1 MKIEKYLPNLLTF
14 ANLFCGFLGIV
25 SCFNDSFFYWPPND
39 PYAINAMGSNIV
51 FAGFM
56 VFLGAFFDLFDG
68 MAARWVKATSP
79 IGKELDSITDMV
91 TFGVLPALILH
102 NLLQHSHSDWLYAVY
117 VGYSPAGMLLPFLLV
132 AGAAWRLAKFNT
144 DATQSKTFSGLPT
157 PACAMFFASFPL
169 IMRYS
174 DVLIFKFDVVYISNI
189 ILNPL
194 FLIPLILL
202 FSWLMVSKIRLFSLK
217 LNCFSYKN
225 NRFAFTFAL
234 VCLFVFVILRWA
246 GVPVIILLYIILSMI
261 KKKEIMNHGL
271 DGLNDFT
278 DKKV

>member
-25 SCFNDSFFYWPPND
+25 SCLNESYFYWPPND
-39 PYAINAMGSNIV
+39 PYAINAMGGNIV
-51 FAGFM
+51 FAGFL

-68 MAARWVKATSP
+68 MAARWVKSTSP
-79 IGKELDSITDMV
+79 IGKELDSLTDMV
-91 TFGVLPALILH
+91 TFGVLPALILYD
-102 NLLQHSHSDWLYAVY
+102 LLLHSHTWWLYSAY
-117 VGYSPAGMLLPFLLV
+117 IGYTPLGMLLPFLLT

-217 LNCFSYKN
+217 LNGFSYKN
-225 NRFAFTFAL
+225 NRFAFNFAAA
-234 VCLFVFVILRWA
+234 CILIFIIFRWV
-246 GVPVIILLYIILSMI
+246 GVPLIIMLFIILSI
-261 KKKEIMNHGL
+261 VRKKNLKHGL

-278 DKKV
+278 EKKE